1 LLFPYSY
8 IGIGLTPPAIL
19 RSTISATLLAGEEPP
34 WASLAEETEPSEP
47 PASWGRID
55 NWLNAAA
62 ADMLQRAMRAEEK
75 EEEEAAEAVAG
86 GGGAPTSAEL
96 LSLCSS
102 RRCLPSAAGGA
113 RQIRQLQVHPKSSP
127 RRSTAAA
134 GRVGRSTRRST
145 KTAKGSKGGS
155 SGGDGGGGDG
165 GGDGGGGD
173 GGGDG
178 GRPDTSSAQQR
189 TARSAVVGSQL

>member
-1 LLFPYSY
+1 MLFPYSY

-47 PASWGRID
+47 PASWDRID

-113 RQIRQLQVHPKSSP
+113 RQIRQLQQ
-127 RRSTAAA
+127 AA
-134 GRVGRSTRRST
+134 GSTEPASRPHPAAT
-145 KTAKGSKGGS
+145 GLAGDTADAAEGLKSQDS
-155 SGGDGGGGDG
+155 RTLCTDMLMMHIAD
-165 GGDGGGGD
+165 D
-173 GGGDG
+173 
-178 GRPDTSSAQQR
+178 PAEATSS
-189 TARSAVVGSQL
+189 RSRPPGDLQ